1 MIDKTGNPSVRRVGS
16 SPEQKPAGLLSIVM
30 DRVAFCCLLFAGLL
44 NPLLSLPVPDTGE
57 KAPQLPGEAT
67 VFISSRWHSGGG
79 RGFRLKG
86 LFCKRSNALKR
97 APGALTVC
105 LRSSNGYRLL

>member
-16 SPEQKPAGLLSIVM
+16 SCEQKPGRTSLSIVM
-30 DRVAFCCLLFAGLL
+30 DRLAFCCLLFVGLL

-57 KAPQLPGEAT
+57 KAPQLPGEET

-79 RGFRLKG
+79 KGFQLKG
-86 LFCKRSNALKR
+86 LFCKRSDALKR
-97 APGALTVC
+97 EPGDSVC
-105 LRSSNGYRLL
+105 LRSSNGYGIL